1 MRNRAN
7 FILLILLFLLPLTA
21 VVVYEFVYAT
31 DRYESSASIVIT
43 EEQGAPVGLDLSV
56 LGLPAVGSSKDALVT
71 LEFINSL
78 DMLKYLDSNFALRA
92 HFSDPKADWWARLP
106 ATASVEDFHKFL
118 PSYLQV
124 AYDTDSQII
133 SVRFQGFDREYAK
146 KIVDAILAR
155 SQEFIDKLNSKITTE
170 QTAFFERQLKNSET
184 RVREIKVQLLKFQ
197 RENSLLSTGA
207 EAELVN
213 SNIAELDKK
222 LIAKQ
227 GELTIRLAELNDSS
241 PVIQVL
247 RSEIVSIKQQL
258 NQEKERLSGGNA
270 AAVTE
275 LDAQFREIQF
285 NLEFVTNLYKSN
297 LAQLEQAHIDAIRRL
312 KYLIVVTQPALAD
325 ASIYPNRVYIVGTA
339 AMLLL
344 MVYFIISLM
353 IAIIREHS

>member
-7 FILLILLFLLPLTA
+7 FVLLILLFVLPLA
-21 VVVYEFVYAT
+21 AIAVYEYVYAT

-78 DMLKYLDSNFALRA
+78 DMLKYLDSSFSLRA
-92 HFSDPKADWWARLP
+92 HFSDPKVDWWARLP
-106 ATASVEDFHKFL
+106 AAASVEDFHQFL

-124 AYDTDSQII
+124 SYDADSQII
-133 SVRFQGFDREYAK
+133 GIRFQGFDREYSK

-184 RVREIKVQLLKFQ
+184 RVREIKAQLLKFQ
-197 RENSLLSTGA
+197 RDNRLQSTGV
-207 EAELVN
+207 ESELVN
-213 SNIAELDKK
+213 STIAELYKR
-222 LIAKQ
+222 LVVRQ
-227 GELTIRLAELNDSS
+227 GELATRLTELNDSS
-241 PVIQVL
+241 PIIQVL
-247 RSEIVSIKQQL
+247 RSEIESIKKQL
-258 NQEKERLSGGNA
+258 EQEQERLSGGS

-325 ASIYPNRVYIVGTA
+325 ASIYPNRFYVVGTA